1 MKLDYSLKTVK
12 ERKEYLDKQILHT
25 KDKWS

>member
-1 MKLDYSLKTVK
+1 MKLDYSLKTVE
-12 ERKEYLDKQILHT
+12 ERKEYLDKQILQT